1 MTEPLPLKSIRSGN
15 EAMHAATD
23 VEPNHGATIPS
34 FLNRVVEQGSSVRFL
49 GAKKSFLWSPSSIQL
64 LLGSPAS

>member
-15 EAMHAATD
+15 EAMQAATD

-34 FLNRVVEQGSSVRFL
+34 FLNRVVEQGSSVSFL
-49 GAKKSFLWSPSSIQL
+49 GAKKSFL
-64 LLGSPAS
+64 